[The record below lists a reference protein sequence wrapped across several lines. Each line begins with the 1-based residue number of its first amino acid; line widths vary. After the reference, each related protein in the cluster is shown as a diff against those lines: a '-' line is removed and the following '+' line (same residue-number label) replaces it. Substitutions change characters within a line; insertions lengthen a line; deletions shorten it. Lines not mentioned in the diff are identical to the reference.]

1 MYGEEDK
8 LLQRRKLLL
17 EGSRVIETLSKITSL
32 INADNG
38 IEELSGIAQREISRL
53 EAIQNSDIIKID
65 SELVNINDSLS
76 KISTLIDK
84 VQDQMGADNSDLE
97 TVEKRLFAIKSI
109 SRKYNIPT
117 DEILNFFERTSEQLN
132 NLNDGKEEIIKMEE
146 GLRKLCS
153 KYDDIAIEL
162 SKKGNLL

>member
-1 MYGEEDK
+1 MVLPK
-8 LLQRRKLLL
+8 
-17 EGSRVIETLSKITSL
+17 
-32 INADNG
+32 
-38 IEELSGIAQREISRL
+38 REISRL

-84 VQDQMGADNSDLE
+84 VQDQMGADNIDLE

-117 DEILNFFERTSEQLN
+117 DEILNFLKEPQN
-132 NLNDGKEEIIKMEE
+132 NLII
-146 GLRKLCS
+146 
-153 KYDDIAIEL
+153 
-162 SKKGNLL
+162 

>member
-1 MYGEEDK
+1 MERNKILEQTASQKTYLEEICQEIEDLNLMYGEEDK

-97 TVEKRLFAIKSI
+97 TVEKKAFRNKINIK
-109 SRKYNIPT
+109 KV
-117 DEILNFFERTSEQLN
+117 
-132 NLNDGKEEIIKMEE
+132 
-146 GLRKLCS
+146 
-153 KYDDIAIEL
+153 
-162 SKKGNLL
+162 

>member
-146 GLRKLCS
+146 GLRKLCIS
-153 KYDDIAIEL
+153 TMIL
-162 SKKGNLL
+162 R

>member
-32 INADNG
+32 MAQIMG
-38 IEELSGIAQREISRL
+38 LKSSSGIAQREISRL

-76 KISTLIDK
+76 K
-84 VQDQMGADNSDLE
+84 N
-97 TVEKRLFAIKSI
+97 
-109 SRKYNIPT
+109 KY
-117 DEILNFFERTSEQLN
+117 S
-132 NLNDGKEEIIKMEE
+132 
-146 GLRKLCS
+146 
-153 KYDDIAIEL
+153 
-162 SKKGNLL
+162 